1 MKIEIPELM
10 RHRPFQIAWV
20 WEVVCLLA
28 GLYGDLVLNYGWAFF
43 AAVVVG
49 AAPMA
54 VVIFRFAAE
63 KKQATMPRR
72 PRDIVQ

>member
-1 MKIEIPELM
+1 LKFDVQELM
-10 RHRPFQIAWV
+10 RHRPFQIAWA

-28 GLYGDLVLNYGWAFF
+28 GLYGELVLNYRWAFI

-54 VVIFRFAAE
+54 VVIFRFAAA
-63 KKQATMPRR
+63 KKQATMPPRS
-72 PRDIVQ
+72 RDIVQ